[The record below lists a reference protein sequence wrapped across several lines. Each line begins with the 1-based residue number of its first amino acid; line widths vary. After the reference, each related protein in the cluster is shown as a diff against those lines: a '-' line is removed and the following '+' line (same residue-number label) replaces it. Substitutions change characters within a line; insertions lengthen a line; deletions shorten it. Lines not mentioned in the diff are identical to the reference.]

1 MLSVTGINR
10 FYYLRG
16 FTDMRCKHSRVLS
29 VIREQ
34 LHREPSEGDIYIVM
48 SKDRRIVRLFAYD
61 NRSYSLFE
69 KKFVAGYQFMR
80 IIRDDGGNE
89 VAYRIDWKDVVLLL
103 ENPVVK
109 SLKIRQLCSVFI
121 WLYQSFFVYL
131 YRKNQDMDTDG
142 LLQLIV
148 QKRELLA
155 RETFSRRAFNRC
167 EDMSDEMK
175 NRYVEYLI
183 ERLEN
188 AELDNRAMKLVLED
202 LTEELSRSNR
212 MLEKLNELQSLLEEE
227 RNSRK
232 SMERE
237 NAKLRE
243 QLKSARKNRFG
254 SKRQSVK
261 KNDSARD
268 DDPVDREKEKDGFDG
283 TDESLDTRSVSDP
296 DARESRPS
304 SPNPRD
310 LSNRPETYRTMGVNG
325 TPVRH
330 LSDLSKVPG
339 RILDRKMVRTFRPDI
354 RLVEE
359 QFEMV
364 QYVEKGR
371 KPRWG
376 YFPREGHPQ
385 VVTKFDGTKITPGFL
400 QAIAY
405 EVYVK
410 NVTFGLLHR
419 WLGDMG
425 MSVSENTLRNWLKK
439 GKGYLDRMVVELKR
453 IALEKDAVVNCDET
467 WCKVRKYD
475 CYKKCYMWVLVNKAE
490 RVVIFFYEDGSR
502 GRDVLT
508 NFLGDAE
515 LKSLMSDGYN
525 AYVFIGNELRTDKYR
540 DTDHQVCLAHVRAKF
555 VKARMEGGDRR
566 ADVFLDNINRLFRF
580 EREYDREMITDEE
593 RTRRRQG
600 LPTLEAMIN
609 LRANLLQELKSEEEQ
624 KSCYMREALN
634 YLHKFWKEAF
644 TYIKDGRY
652 PISNNL
658 AERAVRPF
666 TTKRKNSLHF
676 GSDEGAEIAAVYHSI
691 ISTVKLQ
698 GGSAWD
704 YLGKFFTGI
713 FNGCRDFLSLSPQNI
728 DLAVCQ

>member
-1 MLSVTGINR
+1 
-10 FYYLRG
+10 
-16 FTDMRCKHSRVLS
+16 
-29 VIREQ
+29 
-34 LHREPSEGDIYIVM
+34 
-48 SKDRRIVRLFAYD
+48 
-61 NRSYSLFE
+61 
-69 KKFVAGYQFMR
+69 
-80 IIRDDGGNE
+80 
-89 VAYRIDWKDVVLLL
+89 
-103 ENPVVK
+103 
-109 SLKIRQLCSVFI
+109 
-121 WLYQSFFVYL
+121 
-131 YRKNQDMDTDG
+131 MDTDG

-232 SMERE
+232 SLERE
-237 NAKLRE
+237 NARLRE

-261 KNDSARD
+261 KDDSARD

-385 VVTKFDGTKITPGFL
+385 VVPRFDGTKITPGFL

-609 LRANLLQELKSEEEQ
+609 LRANLLQELKNDEGQ
-624 KSCYMREALN
+624 KSCYMQETLN

-676 GSDEGAEIAAVYHSI
+676 GSDEGAEIAAVYHCI